1 MENMIKNVQ
10 EVDVVKINLR
20 PSTIV
25 YIIRAV
31 LLKKKVLLVSDKI
44 YLYKEYRM
52 FFDNIMQ
59 NSFVI
64 NLTFATKI
72 LYKLKKKDFK
82 EFVVIGED
90 NEIFQDV
97 DEVINYKSLKIEKKI
112 VQKFFKITD
121 KLPSLIYLRKNIQKI
136 YINSKKIS
144 KIAKKYNIS
153 EETNYDQIYKSLEG
167 RSISH
172 YQSDFLDLLID
183 IVENYFEVNIPMSF
197 KLFLND
203 REKKR

>member
-72 LYKLKKKDFK
+72 LYKLKKK
-82 EFVVIGED
+82 I
-90 NEIFQDV
+90 
-97 DEVINYKSLKIEKKI
+97 
-112 VQKFFKITD
+112 
-121 KLPSLIYLRKNIQKI
+121 LR
-136 YINSKKIS
+136 NS
-144 KIAKKYNIS
+144 
-153 EETNYDQIYKSLEG
+153 
-167 RSISH
+167 
-172 YQSDFLDLLID
+172 
-183 IVENYFEVNIPMSF
+183 
-197 KLFLND
+197 
-203 REKKR
+203 